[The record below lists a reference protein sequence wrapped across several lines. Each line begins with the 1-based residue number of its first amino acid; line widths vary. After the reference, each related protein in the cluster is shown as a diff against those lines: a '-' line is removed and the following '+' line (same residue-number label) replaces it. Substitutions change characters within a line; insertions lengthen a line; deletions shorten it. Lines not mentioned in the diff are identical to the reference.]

1 MSNRIGIIGL
11 GFMAVQH
18 IKAYRQVERATI
30 GALCNPSGRR
40 LDGDFSDVAGNVGD
54 QEPIKLDMQ
63 NVSTYQSFTE
73 MVNDPNLD
81 IIDICTP
88 TATHIDLAIEALKA
102 GKHVLCEKPLAR
114 NTSALLK
121 LKEVAAE
128 SPGFFMPA
136 MCLRFWPEWR
146 WLKLKIESGEY
157 GKVLDARFRRVAE
170 PPPWGRQ
177 NYFDGQASGGG
188 LFDLHIHD
196 TDFVQYCFG
205 LPKAVFSQGYSKH
218 SGAIDHVITLYET
231 ASEAVISA
239 EGSWAMTEGFGF
251 NMAYTVNFE
260 KATVDFDIARSEDS
274 LRVYRP
280 GLDAESITCEG
291 GDGYIGEM
299 DYFLRCIESNTPPSI
314 VTLDDGL
321 GSVRICEA
329 EEKSAL
335 EKRRVE
341 LSEI

>member
-1 MSNRIGIIGL
+1 MTKLKWGLIGGGEGSQIGPAHRL
-11 GFMAVQH
+11 GAGLDGEFEFVA
-18 IKAYRQVERATI
+18 
-30 GALCNPSGRR
+30 GALDHRPDAGRDYGIR
-40 LDGDFSDVAGNVGD
+40 LGLASDRAYGDWQDMLAGEASRDDRIDLVTVA
-54 QEPIKLDMQ
+54 
-63 NVSTYQSFTE
+63 T
-73 MVNDPNLD
+73 PN
-81 IIDICTP
+81 
-88 TATHIDLAIEALKA
+88 ATHFEITKA
-102 GKHVLCEKPLAR
+102 FLENGFHVLCEKPLAR

-157 GKVLDARFRRVAE
+157 GKVFDARFRRVAE

-177 NYFDGQASGGG
+177 NYFHGQASGGG

-196 TDFVQYCFG
+196 TDFVQYCIG

-260 KATVDFDIARSEDS
+260 KATVDFDIARSEDP